1 MDGINKIRVKSRNL
15 TKIIIVEFA
24 YCALLYFVYK
34 VYILQSSI
42 THSIYIGL
50 LIVLPLVFNLYLY
63 LENKKKSIWLEANN
77 LIIVQILILMFS
89 IKFLIR

>member
-1 MDGINKIRVKSRNL
+1 MDEINKIRVKSRNL
-15 TKIIIVEFA
+15 SKIIIVEFA

-34 VYILQSSI
+34 VYIIQSDLTSW
-42 THSIYIGL
+42 IYLGL

-63 LENKKKSIWLEANN
+63 LKNKKNSDWLEANN

-89 IKFLIR
+89 FKFLVQ